1 MTAIQQRHE
10 FVLFFDVKDGNP
22 NGDPDMDN
30 MPRRDPDT
38 DHGLVTDV
46 CLKRKIRNFVDM
58 AKEDETGFRIFVQE
72 NSVLNETQREA
83 YRAVRAGDKKVE
95 TQAKLNPANDKE
107 QLALVQFMCDNF
119 FDIRTFGAVM
129 GTSINCGQVR
139 GPVQLGMAR
148 SIEAITVQENSIT
161 RMAATNEAEK
171 KAKSETS
178 SEGAEDKRTDNRT
191 MGRKHIVPYGLYR
204 VHGFISASLAA
215 KTGFTDD
222 DLGLLF
228 QALQLMFDHDRS
240 AARGEMSARRLIV
253 FKHESKLG
261 NAPAQSLFDRI
272 TVARKVGNKVVSIGD
287 ESLQS
292 AAPARA
298 FSDYQIDINAENL
311 PTGVQITELL

>member
-46 CLKRKIRNFVDM
+46 CLKRKVRNFIEM
-58 AKEDETGFRIFVQE
+58 AKEDEAGFRIFVRE

-83 YRAVRAGDKKVE
+83 YRAVRMGDTKIDK
-95 TQAKLNPANDKE
+95 QAKLNPANE
-107 QLALVQFMCDNF
+107 QEQAALIKFMCDNF

-139 GPVQLGMAR
+139 GPVQIGMAR

-171 KAKSETS
+171 KAKSEAA
-178 SEGAEDKRTDNRT
+178 SENSEDRRTENRT

-215 KTGFTDD
+215 KTGFTDA
-222 DLGLLF
+222 DLELLF

-240 AARGEMSARRLIV
+240 AARGEMSARRLVV

-261 NAPAQSLFDRI
+261 NAPAQSLFDRV
-272 TVARKVGNKVVSIGD
+272 TVARKVGDNVITIGD
-287 ESLQS
+287 ESLES
-292 AAPARA
+292 IAPARA
-298 FSDYQIDINAENL
+298 FSDYHIDVNTENL
-311 PTGVQITELL
+311 PAGVQITELL

>member
-1 MTAIQQRHE
+1 MTVLNKRHE

-46 CLKRKIRNFVDM
+46 CLKRKVRNFVDI
-58 AKEDETGFRIFVQE
+58 ANENEAGYRIFVRE

-83 YRAVRAGDKKVE
+83 YRAVRPGDTKVE
-95 TQAKLNPANDKE
+95 KQAKLNPANDKE
-107 QLALVQFMCDNF
+107 QAALIKFMCDNF

-139 GPVQLGMAR
+139 GPVQFGMAR
-148 SIEAITVQENSIT
+148 SVEPITVQENSIT

-171 KAKSETS
+171 KAKVDAS
-178 SEGAEDKRTDNRT
+178 SDGAEDKRTDNRT

-204 VHGFISASLAA
+204 VHGFISASLAE
-215 KTGFTDD
+215 KTGFTEADME
-222 DLGLLF
+222 LLF
-228 QALQLMFDHDRS
+228 QSLQLMFDHDRS

-253 FKHESKLG
+253 ITHESKLG
-261 NAPAQSLFDRI
+261 NAPAQTLFDRI
-272 TVARKVGNKVVSIGD
+272 QVSRKVGGEVVAIGD
-287 ESLQS
+287 ESLLS
-292 AAPARA
+292 IAPARA
-298 FSDYQIDINAENL
+298 FSDYQIDVDLENL
-311 PTGVQITELL
+311 PVGVQINSLI